1 MKIALIDSLAL
12 TYSAKYAIPKL
23 YTNDEK
29 TGIIYGFIRYILTLQ
44 KKFDFDQ
51 FLFCFDSR
59 HSKRSNLYREYK
71 MNRNNAP
78 LRNMVYSQVRLLEK
92 TILPQIGFNN
102 LYKSDGL
109 EADDIIASLCQTKN
123 TNDEYIIISR
133 DQDLF
138 QLLDKNISQYDYVS
152 KKMITERSLYDQYGV
167 TPDQW
172 GMVKAIGGCK
182 TDNVSGIPGVGVKTI
197 AKYLN
202 GDLKESSK
210 AYQKIES
217 NDELI
222 ERNKPLVILP
232 FEGTPE
238 YGIVKD
244 EIKFGELT
252 KIFIKY
258 NFQSMLINQS
268 LNIWRESFNWIDVV
282 QKKTKLSD
290 FW

>member
-23 YTNDEK
+23 YANDEE
-29 TGIIYGFIRYILTLQ
+29 TGIIYGFMRYILALQ

-51 FLFCFDSR
+51 FIFTFDSR
-59 HSKRSNLYREYK
+59 HSKRSNLYRGYK
-71 MNRNNAP
+71 MNRNDVP

-109 EADDIIASLCQTKN
+109 EADDIIASLCKTKN
-123 TNDEYIIISR
+123 PDDEYIIVSR
-133 DQDLF
+133 DGDLY
-138 QLLDKNISQYDYVS
+138 QLLNKNISQYDYVS
-152 KKMITERSLYDQYGV
+152 KKMITERSLYDQYDV

-182 TDNVSGIPGVGVKTI
+182 SDQVLGIKGVGVKTI

-202 GDLKESSK
+202 GNLKESSK

-217 NDELI
+217 NDEII
-222 ERNKPLVILP
+222 ERNIPLVILP

-238 YGIVKD
+238 YGIVRD

-258 NFQSMLINQS
+258 DFQSMLTNQS
-268 LNIWRESFNWIDVV
+268 LNQWKESFNWDDV
-282 QKKTKLSD
+282 KRNPTIND

>member
-23 YTNDEK
+23 YANDEE
-29 TGIIYGFIRYILTLQ
+29 TGIIYGFMRYLLALQ
-44 KKFDFDQ
+44 KKFNFDQ

-59 HSKRSNLYREYK
+59 HSKRSNLYRDYK

-102 LYKSDGL
+102 LYKSDGI
-109 EADDIIASLCQTKN
+109 EADDIITSLCQTKN

-152 KKMITERSLYDQYGV
+152 KKMITERSLYDQYNV
-167 TPDQW
+167 TPIQW

-182 TDNVSGIPGVGVKTI
+182 TDNVPGIRGVGVKSI

-202 GDLKESSK
+202 GNLKESSK

-217 NDELI
+217 NNEII

-238 YGIVKD
+238 YGIVQD

-258 NFQSMLINQS
+258 DFQSMLTNQS
-268 LNIWRESFNWIDVV
+268 LNQWKESFNWDDI
-282 QKKTKLSD
+282 QRNPTLLD